1 MTRALKHFF
10 LIAFLLGSALGA
22 QANPTYTVKTKD
34 GLNYRIEACADGIYR
49 IRISPRKDFSESLME
64 RYGLIRTDWSASG
77 EKVSDGNRTWVL
89 STPEYKLSVDKKA
102 GTISLAKADGTVLV
116 KALDFVPGRDPS
128 VATLSKV
135 INDAYADLHVAR
147 NSGIIGDENN
157 RKEGIDNSE
166 SGDPAKASLLRFSMQ
181 KDERFYGGGS
191 TSREHIQHRGELL
204 RMWTTYQHTEIP
216 MPFMMSSRGWAVY
229 NNTTRKNFFDIGH
242 TDKDRFNIYNTSD
255 EADFYL
261 LAAPSMKEL
270 LGQYTRVT
278 GGNYVLPKWA
288 YGLCFGPNMRED
300 QWDILRD
307 AVNFRQTR
315 VPCDV
320 FWLEPQWMEKRYDF
334 STEKKWNFEKFS
346 PEPYW
351 LQDKYPKK
359 LYNRLFVGKLRNMGF
374 HLGLWLC
381 EEYDLSITEED
392 EIAARNGK
400 PQSGQEHW
408 MDHLKTFLDYGV
420 EGFKMDPART
430 IDEHPDA
437 KYYNGRTDRE
447 MHNLNQVLLQKQMNL
462 MSRGHVGKRI
472 WYHYTA
478 GWAGTQHWGAST
490 SGDNGGGKTALFDQ
504 LNLGNSAYM
513 NLSCDVMSVPAELEM
528 QGLHFGL
535 FLPWVQ
541 INSWFSMMQ
550 PFYYDEPEQNIYR
563 DYVQL
568 RYNLMP
574 YIYSAAL
581 EGALKGLPIV
591 RSMPL
596 MFPDDRNVDDMC
608 YQYMF
613 GDNLC
618 VGIFSNE
625 IYLPAGTWIDAWTGE
640 RIESRGETVTRS
652 CPANRAG
659 LLYIRDGAILPCQP
673 KVQHIGTAPFETLVL
688 RAFPAGKSS
697 YTLYEDDGDS
707 YGYEKGAVASTRME
721 CEVDGDRVLLTVHP
735 VEGTYEGMPGA
746 RNYRFELALTR
757 QPLTVKADGKELSAW
772 RFGKDG
778 LLHFNIDGK
787 AVDQPLQVEVSL
799 GKETGI
805 VPAGVFGKT
814 GLPDPSLAVVSQQF
828 TAPAAAGKP
837 RVISVEALQEE
848 VIY

>member
-1 MTRALKHFF
+1 MIRQSRL
-10 LIAFLLGSALGA
+10 FLLATAVLLSFGA
-22 QANPTYTVKTKD
+22 QANPTHTIKTQA
-34 GLNYRIEACADGIYR
+34 GTTIGVEACADGIYR
-49 IRISPRKDFSESLME
+49 IRIRERKDFSESLME
-64 RYGLIRTDWSASG
+64 RYGLIRTDWAPAG
-77 EKVSDGNRTWVL
+77 EKVSAKGQTWTL
-89 STPEYKLSVDKKA
+89 STDGYRLSIDKKS
-102 GTISLAKADGTVLV
+102 GRISLSKTDGSVLV
-116 KALDFVPGRDPS
+116 KALDFVPGKGDAS
-128 VATLSKV
+128 VSALAQV
-135 INDAYADLHVAR
+135 INDAYADLHVAK

-166 SGDPAKASLLRFSMQ
+166 SGDPAKASLLRFSLQ

-191 TSREHIQHRGELL
+191 TSREHVQHRGELL

-216 MPFMMSSRGWAVY
+216 MPFLMSSAGWAVY
-229 NNTTRKNFFDIGH
+229 NNTTRKNFFDIAH
-242 TDKDRFNIYNTSD
+242 TDKDRFNIYNTCD

-261 LAAPSMKEL
+261 IAAPSMKEIL
-270 LGQYTRVT
+270 SLYTQVT

-300 QWDILRD
+300 QWDILHD
-307 AVNFRQTR
+307 GVLFRQTK

-334 STEKKWNFEKFS
+334 STQKRWNFEKFS

-351 LQDKYPKK
+351 LQDKYPKQ
-359 LYNRLFVGKLRNMGF
+359 LYNRLFIGKLRNMGY

-392 EIAARNGK
+392 EIAAREGR

-408 MDHLKTFLDYGV
+408 MDHLTTFLDYGV

-437 KYYNGRTDRE
+437 TYYNGLTDKE
-447 MHNLNQVLLQKQMNL
+447 MHNLNQVLLQKQMNQ
-462 MSRGHVGKRI
+462 MSRRHVGKRI

-550 PFYYDEPEQNIYR
+550 PFYYDEPEQNTYR

-640 RIESRGETVTRS
+640 RIDSRGETFTRS

-673 KVQHIGTAPFETLVL
+673 KVQHVGAKPFETLIL
-688 RAFPAGKSS
+688 RVFPAGKSS
-697 YTLYEDDGDS
+697 CLLYEDDGDS
-707 YGYEKGAVASTRME
+707 YGYESGAVASTLME
-721 CEVDGDRVLLTVHP
+721 SEVDGDIWHFTVHP
-735 VEGTYEGMPGA
+735 VQGQYEGMPGV
-746 RNYRFELALTR
+746 RDYRFEIALTR
-757 QPLTVKADGKELSAW
+757 APKAVRLGDRDLSDW

-778 LLHFNIDGK
+778 FLRFSLDGK
-787 AVDQPLQVEVSL
+787 TTDQPLEIDVTL
-799 GKETGI
+799 GEETGR
-805 VPAGVFGKT
+805 VPAGIFGKT
-814 GLPDPSLAVVSQQF
+814 GLPDPSRVSAQQF
-828 TAPAAAGKP
+828 ISSEPASKP
-837 RVISVEALQEE
+837 RLIPVGSLEKE